1 VLSLIQ
7 DCVVTNIKLLL
18 ALLMN
23 TLKSQGSDLLA
34 LSKLQ
39 QLSPVLEALV
49 FQGMKGQLRGQNSVE
64 AS

>member
-1 VLSLIQ
+1 LIQ

-23 TLKSQGSDLLA
+23 TLKIQGSDLLA
-34 LSKLQ
+34 LSKFQ
-39 QLSPVLEALV
+39 QLSPVLVALV